1 MSNEEKAFDKV
12 DGLARELSNLDGQ
25 EIHNAIFPLRSAISN
40 TPDEAKQRHA
50 YEEFLKTHMAAEEN
64 LENFAS
70 EFLADMIQKHFK
82 Q

>member
-1 MSNEEKAFDKV
+1 MSKEKAFDKV
-12 DGLARELSNLDGQ
+12 DGLVRELRNLDGQ
-25 EIHNAIFPLRSAISN
+25 EIHDVVLPLRSIISN
-40 TPDEAKQRHA
+40 TEDEAIKRHK

-64 LENFAS
+64 LDNFAS